1 MSPQQTPENRT
12 AVTFTMSSFV
22 VQTDNRPGAADVAR
36 RAKSAARR
44 LATLPAERRSAALLS
59 AAQAIEERAAEILA
73 ANESDCAEA
82 SRAVAEGRMTASTFK
97 RLQTSER
104 GIAEMAARVRDV
116 AALPDPLGRRLA
128 VTELDEGL
136 TLYKVS
142 CPLGVVGVIFEARPE
157 VVPQVASL
165 ALKSGNAV
173 ILKGGA
179 EATRTNEALV
189 SVWRDALARF
199 PDIPADAV
207 GLLRTREEVAEL
219 LALDGDVD
227 LIIPRGSKEFVRHVA
242 EHSRIPVMGHGEG
255 VCHVYVDASA
265 DLRKALA
272 VVLDS
277 KTQYP
282 AACNAAETVL
292 IHERVA
298 PRLLPALL
306 DALRSAAVEVRAC
319 PRTAEL
325 APSSHGLVPAAEE
338 DWATEYSDLIV
349 SLKTVG
355 SFDEAVR
362 HIERYG
368 SRHTESIVTEEAGAA
383 ARFMEE
389 VDAAG
394 VYHNVSTRFADGFRY
409 GLGAELGIS
418 TGKLHAR
425 GPVGL
430 EGLTTY
436 KYQLVGDGHTV
447 AEYGSGERT
456 FKHRRLL

>member
-1 MSPQQTPENRT
+1 
-12 AVTFTMSSFV
+12 
-22 VQTDNRPGAADVAR
+22 
-36 RAKSAARR
+36 
-44 LATLPAERRSAALLS
+44 L
-59 AAQAIEERAAEILA
+59 
-73 ANESDCAEA
+73 
-82 SRAVAEGRMTASTFK
+82 
-97 RLQTSER
+97 
-104 GIAEMAARVRDV
+104 
-116 AALPDPLGRRLA
+116 
-128 VTELDEGL
+128 
-136 TLYKVS
+136 
-142 CPLGVVGVIFEARPE
+142 
-157 VVPQVASL
+157 PQVASL

-179 EATRTNEALV
+179 EAAHTNEALAA
-189 SVWRDALARF
+189 VWRGALAHF

-207 GLLRTREEVAEL
+207 GLLRTREEVAEM
-219 LALDGDVD
+219 LALDGEID

-242 EHSRIPVMGHGEG
+242 ESSRVPVLGHGEG
-255 VCHVYVDASA
+255 VCHVYVDRAA
-265 DLRKALA
+265 DVRKALA

-292 IHERVA
+292 VHEEVA
-298 PRLLPALL
+298 ARLLPRLVAS
-306 DALRSAAVEVRAC
+306 LRSAAVEVRAC

-325 APSSHGLVPAAEE
+325 AASSHGLAPAAED

-349 SLKTVG
+349 SVKTVG
-355 SFDEAVR
+355 SFDEALA

-368 SRHTESIVTEEAGAA
+368 SHHTEAIVTEDAAAA
-383 ARFMEE
+383 ARFMEA

-394 VYHNVSTRFADGFRY
+394 VYHNASTRFADGFRY

-436 KYQLVGDGHTV
+436 KYRLVGDGHTV
-447 AEYGSGERT
+447 APYSSGKRA
-456 FKHRRLL
+456 FRHRRLR